1 MTFCDLRNPHN
12 LTAEEGGRQGYIRAE
27 RVKMAVCPRLVQE
40 QRGSLHWQGCEV
52 LLCFE
57 FVCLDFKVQCL
68 LISKNF
74 TALVIALK

>member
-52 LLCFE
+52 LLCFQ
-57 FVCLDFKVQCL
+57 FVCLDFTVQSR
-68 LISKNF
+68 LISNNF
-74 TALVIALK
+74 TTLGITPK